1 MKIKKLIAWIVG
13 GVFFALIL
21 LGICMVILPKGVS
34 IGIGIAIIC
43 LSIAFGIMTVNPVLI
58 VPLALGILMLF
69 IPHEISGIIFIVIGA
84 VSIVANPIVYSKIK
98 AKKRTPHQGL
108 KDVKTD
114 TSPLIWLNPYNTMR

>member
-58 VPLALGILMLF
+58 VPLALGVLMLF

-84 VSIVANPIVYSKIK
+84 VSIAANPIVYSKIK
-98 AKKRTPHQGL
+98 AKRGRHIKG
-108 KDVKTD
+108 
-114 TSPLIWLNPYNTMR
+114 